1 MLFIPLVVLLVS
13 CAPNTRI
20 TDAPAALETYQ
31 RDAQMGLFTVKGC
44 VHHPGTF
51 SIKPNETVTLAEAL
65 KEAGGTI
72 TGTTGDDGS
81 NLRDISGANLR
92 DIRVLRINNGS
103 VVERKLDAWPGLDG
117 QNFLIRAGD
126 QIYVPEVIF

>member
-1 MLFIPLVVLLVS
+1 MQRLHLMLFMPLMVLLVS
-13 CAPNTRI
+13 CASNTRI
-20 TDAPAALETYQ
+20 TDDPAALKTYQ
-31 RDAQMGLFTVKGC
+31 RDARMGLFTVKGC

-65 KEAGGTI
+65 KKAGGTI
-72 TGTTGDDGS
+72 PGTTGDDGAS
-81 NLRDISGANLR
+81 LTG
-92 DIRVLRINNGS
+92 IRVLRINDGS
-103 VVERKLDAWPGLDG
+103 VVERKLDVWHGLDG

>member
-1 MLFIPLVVLLVS
+1 MQRPYLMLFTPLVVLLVS
-13 CAPNTRI
+13 CAPNTKT
-20 TDAPAALETYQ
+20 TDDPAALETYQ

-44 VHHPGTF
+44 VYHPGTF

-72 TGTTGDDGS
+72 PGTSGD
-81 NLRDISGANLR
+81 NGADLIG
-92 DIRVLRINNGS
+92 IRVLRINDGS
-103 VVERKLDAWPGLDG
+103 IAERKLDVWHGQDG
-117 QNFLIRAGD
+117 KNFLIRAGD